1 MSKSVEERVVQMGFE
16 NKQFESNAKETMSTL
31 DKLKQS
37 LNFNGAS
44 KSFNELNK
52 ASKGIDLSG
61 LASGIDIVSKRFSTL
76 GIVGVTA
83 LQNITNQV
91 LNTAKNLVN
100 ELSLAPIMSG
110 FREYETQIGAIQTIL
125 ANTSAQGTTLE
136 QVNAALDELNT
147 YADKT
152 IYNFTE
158 MTRNIGTF
166 TAAGVNLKT
175 STEAIK
181 GIANLAAMSGST
193 SQQASTAMYQL
204 SQALAAGR
212 VSLQDWN
219 SVVNAGMGGKVF
231 QDALMQTAETMGI
244 VVDRSKSFRE
254 SISTTGGQQTWLT
267 SEVLL
272 NTLRQFTGDMTD
284 AELAAMGFNEEQVKA
299 IQAQAKT
306 ANEAATQV
314 KTLTQ
319 LMDTMKESVSS
330 GWTETWEIIVGDF
343 TEARSLFTNISN
355 VFGDFISKTSDARND
370 LLRGGLMSGWKQ
382 FLNEGISNQDDFI
395 ESIRSVSSEYGVAE
409 ETIDSLIKK
418 NGSFDASL
426 REGWMT
432 TDILKASV
440 ADYTKRLNE
449 MSTEELEAAGYTDQ
463 HVQSLNELNENI
475 QNGSVNL
482 DDFVSKMSRASG
494 RENIIE
500 GLSQAFRVLLEVV
513 RPVKEAFDSVFEAL
527 KPEELYQATVSF
539 KEFFTNLSLGEEN
552 AKNLKSTFEG
562 VFSVID
568 LFGKLVSSVWK
579 GISSFGDDVADLAS
593 KLLSATGAIGEWVTS
608 LNETV
613 DTSNPFSIISDTIIY
628 VLDGA
633 FGAIRK
639 VIGGFSTLG
648 SAIKTFGSLV
658 SDIFG
663 GIFDVTKKVLGW
675 LFNNL
680 TLGDIASIFTA
691 SSLGSIATTFSEFT
705 DKVKEALD
713 FSDIFKGAQ
722 EGSTTF
728 TQILSDVHGALVSF
742 QEGIRVT
749 SLAVIAGAVALLAS
763 SIKTISGIKPEAVV
777 GSLVAIRILMSFLN
791 SSFKSLTKI
800 LKDFKTKGAINA
812 ALTMIAMAK
821 GVDILADAVT
831 KIADL
836 NFGQLLTGVAGVGA
850 LLAELALAMN
860 LLSRKSQ
867 VNLRSSV
874 AILVLSV
881 ACEKLSEAIIPLS
894 KLSWSEIQ
902 RGLVAMGGALGEFS
916 ASMAILGKFGGM
928 GSLLG
933 ATGILIASQSLY
945 AIAENL
951 EALGSMSWD
960 TIQRGLTSMG
970 VALGEFTVSLSV
982 LSKVGGF
989 GSILGSVGL
998 LIGSQSLYAIAEN
1011 LEKLGTMPWDTLQQ
1025 GLEGMAAV
1033 LFEFTVS
1040 LSALSYFGGF
1050 GALLGGG
1057 AILIASQSLYAI
1069 AENLEKMGSMPWPDI
1084 QNGLIAMG
1092 GALAEI
1098 AVVTGALG
1106 SLAGLSGLVGA
1117 GTILLAVQGLDELA
1131 SALEKFGS
1139 MSWDEIKRGLVG
1151 MGGALTELSVISGGL
1166 GNLSGLS
1173 GLVGAG
1179 TILLAVQGLDELAS
1193 ALEKFGSMSWPDI
1206 KNGLAAMGGALSAT
1220 ALGGLANTFS
1230 GLGALSIGAMVEP
1243 LSGLADSIKKWAGVK
1258 VPEGISLQL
1267 QSLASGVNA
1276 FMFSGWGADALSTI
1290 ALPIG
1295 DLAESMKKW
1304 IGVSVPSDIGTSLS
1318 SLADGVN
1325 EFMFAGWGANSV
1337 ATVAVPLGE
1346 MADSVKKWADVSVP
1360 EGIGAQ
1366 MTSLAS
1372 GVNAF
1377 LFAGWGADSLAKV
1390 AAPLGELST
1399 SISKWSGITIP
1410 ENLGEQLESLADGVK
1425 AFTFAF
1431 IGGFSIDAIRQPLIN
1446 LADAVV
1452 KWKDVSV
1459 PATLKED
1466 LTNLADGV
1474 KAFSFAFVGGW
1485 SVGQITGPLS
1495 NLADSVRK
1503 WSGIDVSNVGPQL
1516 ETLADGVNA
1525 FANSGISDYIVNSF
1539 VILTNTL
1546 SAGSFAS
1553 IVQNV
1558 DLFSQ
1563 ALSNLSS
1570 IDMSFMSGIEQ
1581 AFSNFSTTAVTAIST
1596 SFTSGINSIIPNF
1609 QMTAMQLCTVLITTF
1624 TAQNPKFMQAGMQFG
1639 MQISLGLTSQAPS
1652 ASNAARMI
1660 GTSAVSQLQGLS
1672 VSFKIAGQNAGAG
1685 FVAGLNEYAAKAA
1698 EAASQMAQQAVN
1710 AVNKA
1715 LDAHSPSKK
1724 TEQSGIWGGQGFVNG
1739 FKSMFTTVKSTAY
1752 KLGDSA
1758 VESLNEAITRASNV
1772 LASTSEIEPSIRPV
1786 VDLSDVKK
1794 KAAMIN
1800 SEFSAKR
1807 NFSISPAVQNASSAF
1822 YGFASRQNG
1831 DVRGADSQT
1840 NQSSVQSFNF
1850 TQNNYSPKALS
1861 RSEIYRDTKNQFSMI
1876 KGVVSSK

>member
-482 DDFVSKMSRASG
+482 DDFVSKMSRSSG

-663 GIFDVTKKVLGW
+663 DIFDVTKKVFGW

-722 EGSTTF
+722 EGRTAF

-800 LKDFKTKGAINA
+800 LKDFKTKGTINA

-836 NFGQLLTGVAGVGA
+836 NFGQLLTGIAGVGA

-960 TIQRGLTSMG
+960 TTQRGLTSMG

-1139 MSWDEIKRGLVG
+1139 MSW
-1151 MGGALTELSVISGGL
+1151 
-1166 GNLSGLS
+1166 
-1173 GLVGAG
+1173 
-1179 TILLAVQGLDELAS
+1179 
-1193 ALEKFGSMSWPDI
+1193 PDI

-1258 VPEGISLQL
+1258 VPEDISLQL

-1325 EFMFAGWGANSV
+1325 EFMFAGGGANSV

-1431 IGGFSIDAIRQPLIN
+1431 MGGFSIDAIRQPLIN

-1553 IVQNV
+1553 IAQNV

>member
-463 HVQSLNELNENI
+463 HVQSLNKLNENI

-539 KEFFTNLSLGEEN
+539 KEFFTNLSLGEKN

-951 EALGSMSWD
+951 EALGSMPWD

-982 LSKVGGF
+982 LSKVGSF

-1069 AENLEKMGSMPWPDI
+1069 AENLEKIGSMPWPDI

-1117 GTILLAVQGLDELA
+1117 GTILLAVQGL
-1131 SALEKFGS
+1131 
-1139 MSWDEIKRGLVG
+1139 
-1151 MGGALTELSVISGGL
+1151 
-1166 GNLSGLS
+1166 N
-1173 GLVGAG
+1173 
-1179 TILLAVQGLDELAS
+1179 ELAS

-1258 VPEGISLQL
+1258 VPEDISLQL

-1377 LFAGWGADSLAKV
+1377 LFSGWGADSLAKV

-1431 IGGFSIDAIRQPLIN
+1431 MGGFSIDAIRQPLIN

-1539 VILTNTL
+1539 VTLTNTL

-1553 IVQNV
+1553 IAQNV

-1563 ALSNLSS
+1563 VLSNLSS

-1624 TAQNPKFMQAGMQFG
+1624 TAQNPRFMQAGMQFG

>member
-482 DDFVSKMSRASG
+482 DDFVSKMSRSSG

-663 GIFDVTKKVLGW
+663 GIFDVTKKVFGW

-705 DKVKEALD
+705 DKVKEALG

-800 LKDFKTKGAINA
+800 LKDFKTKGTINA

-836 NFGQLLTGVAGVGA
+836 NFGQLLTGIAGVGA

-1139 MSWDEIKRGLVG
+1139 MSW
-1151 MGGALTELSVISGGL
+1151 
-1166 GNLSGLS
+1166 
-1173 GLVGAG
+1173 
-1179 TILLAVQGLDELAS
+1179 
-1193 ALEKFGSMSWPDI
+1193 PDI

-1431 IGGFSIDAIRQPLIN
+1431 MGGFSIDAIRQPLIN

-1553 IVQNV
+1553 IAQNV

>member
-1 MSKSVEERVVQMGFE
+1 MSKSVDERVVQMGFE
-16 NKQFESNAKETMSTL
+16 NKEFESNAKVTMGTL

-37 LNFNGAS
+37 LNFNGAA
-44 KSFNELNK
+44 KGFNELNK
-52 ASKGIDLSG
+52 ASKGVNFSSLISG
-61 LASGIDIVSKRFSTL
+61 VEMVSSRFSTL

-100 ELSLAPIMSG
+100 ELTLAPIMSG

-125 ANTSAQGTTLE
+125 ANTSSQGTTLE

-166 TAAGVNLKT
+166 TAAGVDLKT

-181 GIANLAAMSGST
+181 GIANIAAMSGST

-244 VVDRSKSFRE
+244 AVDRSKSFRE
-254 SISTTGGQQTWLT
+254 TISATGGQQTWLT

-319 LMDTMKESVSS
+319 LMDTMKESVGS
-330 GWTETWEIIVGDF
+330 GWTETWEIIIGDF

-355 VFGDFISKTSDARND
+355 VFGDFISKTSNARND

-382 FLNEGISNQDDFI
+382 FLNEGISNQDDFLN
-395 ESIRSVSSEYGVAE
+395 SVREAMDAYGYYE
-409 ETIDSLIKK
+409 GFLDDLITTH
-418 NGSFDASL
+418 GSFEESL
-426 REGWMT
+426 KSGWMT
-432 TDILKASV
+432 TDILSDSV
-440 ADYTKRLNE
+440 SRYTERLNG
-449 MSTEELEAAGYTDQ
+449 MSQEELESAGYTSK
-463 HVQSLNELNENI
+463 HVEELNKLNEEI

-482 DDFVSKMSRASG
+482 DDFLTKMTRSSG

-500 GLSQAFRVLLEVV
+500 GLSQAFRVLLEVIK
-513 RPVKEAFDSVFEAL
+513 PVKEAFDSVFEAI

-539 KEFFTNLSLGEEN
+539 KDFFTNLSLGEEN

-562 VFSVID
+562 LFSVFDMLGRGISTAFQSIFGVAPKIGTLASNVLKFTGSIGEWLTALNESSKVDGIFSAIGTGVSSGVSVVLDVINELFSKVGSVKGILTSFGSMVSSVFDRVFSVVGKVFGWIRENISAGDIFAGLAGGGIFVLAKKLAD
-568 LFGKLVSSVWK
+568 LFGKVKDILDSFRKSNLFSLKENIGGVLDSVHDSLESFQQGIKVVSLIGIAGAVTLLVSSVE
-579 GISSFGDDVADLAS
+579 
-593 KLLSATGAIGEWVTS
+593 KLSEI
-608 LNETV
+608 
-613 DTSNPFSIISDTIIY
+613 NPGKIA
-628 VLDGA
+628 V
-633 FGAIRK
+633 
-639 VIGGFSTLG
+639 
-648 SAIKTFGSLV
+648 SLV
-658 SDIFG
+658 SIKLLIMSLTSGFKSIQKTLTNFSSKGSIGASLKLIALAGAIDILASAMQKMSTLNLG
-663 GIFDVTKKVLGW
+663 QMVAGLTGVGVLLTELVTALNF
-675 LFNNL
+675 LNL
-680 TLGDIASIFTA
+680 KNTVSLR
-691 SSLGSIATTFSEFT
+691 SSLG
-705 DKVKEALD
+705 
-713 FSDIFKGAQ
+713 
-722 EGSTTF
+722 
-728 TQILSDVHGALVSF
+728 
-742 QEGIRVT
+742 
-749 SLAVIAGAVALLAS
+749 
-763 SIKTISGIKPEAVV
+763 
-777 GSLVAIRILMSFLN
+777 
-791 SSFKSLTKI
+791 
-800 LKDFKTKGAINA
+800 
-812 ALTMIAMAK
+812 
-821 GVDILADAVT
+821 ILA
-831 KIADL
+831 
-836 NFGQLLTGVAGVGA
+836 
-850 LLAELALAMN
+850 
-860 LLSRKSQ
+860 LSY
-867 VNLRSSV
+867 
-874 AILVLSV
+874 
-881 ACEKLSEAIIPLS
+881 ACEKLSEAIVPLS
-894 KLSWSEIQ
+894 QLSWSEIA
-902 RGLVAMGGALGEFS
+902 RGLTAMGVALAEFS
-916 ASMAILGKFGGM
+916 VSMSILGKFGGM
-928 GSLLG
+928 GSVLG

-945 AIAENL
+945 AIADNL
-951 EALGSMSWD
+951 KAIGSMPWEE
-960 TIQRGLTSMG
+960 IQNGFIGIGSTLLMFT
-970 VALGEFTVSLSV
+970 ATLGV

-989 GSILGSVGL
+989 GSILGATGI
-998 LIGSQSLYAIAEN
+998 LIASQSLYAIAEN

-1069 AENLEKMGSMPWPDI
+1069 AENLEKMGSMPWGDI
-1084 QNGLIAMG
+1084 QRGLVAMG

-1098 AVVTGALG
+1098 TVVTGALG
-1106 SLAGLSGLVGA
+1106 SLAGLSGFIGG
-1117 GTILLAVQGLDELA
+1117 GTILLAVQGLDEIA
-1131 SALEKFGS
+1131 DALFKFGF

-1151 MGGALTELSVISGGL
+1151 MGLALTELGVISGAL
-1166 GNLSGLS
+1166 GILTGIA
-1173 GLVGAG
+1173 GIVGAG
-1179 TILLAVQGLDELAS
+1179 TITLATQGLDDLADS
-1193 ALEKFGSMSWPDI
+1193 LQRFGSMSWEEI
-1206 KNGLAAMGGALSAT
+1206 GKGLSAMGLALSET

-1230 GLGALSIGAMVEP
+1230 GLGALSISTMAEP
-1243 LSGLADSIKKWAGVK
+1243 LGDLADSVKKWAGVKVPDDISLQLQRLGMGVNAFMFSGSSADAISTLAFPIGDLADSIKKWAGVS
-1258 VPEGISLQL
+1258 I
-1267 QSLASGVNA
+1267 
-1276 FMFSGWGADALSTI
+1276 
-1290 ALPIG
+1290 
-1295 DLAESMKKW
+1295 
-1304 IGVSVPSDIGTSLS
+1304 PSSIGTDLS
-1318 SLADGVN
+1318 
-1325 EFMFAGWGANSV
+1325 
-1337 ATVAVPLGE
+1337 
-1346 MADSVKKWADVSVP
+1346 
-1360 EGIGAQ
+1360 
-1366 MTSLAS
+1366 SLAS

-1377 LFAGWGADSLAKV
+1377 LFSGSGASSISTVAIPLGDLADSVKKWAGVVIPEGIGSQMTLLASGVNAFLFSGWSGDSLSKV
-1390 AAPLGELST
+1390 VTPLGDLAG
-1399 SISKWSGITIP
+1399 SISKWSGVTIP
-1410 ENLGEQLESLADGVK
+1410 EGLGGQLESLADGVK

-1431 IGGFSIDAIRQPLIN
+1431 IGGFSIDSIRQPLIN

-1452 KWKDVSV
+1452 KWNDVSV
-1459 PATLKED
+1459 PSTLKKD
-1466 LTNLADGV
+1466 LTSLADGV

-1495 NLADSVRK
+1495 SLADSVRK

-1516 ETLADGVNA
+1516 ETLADGVNS

-1539 VILTNTL
+1539 VTLTNTL

-1563 ALSNLSS
+1563 ALSNLST

-1596 SFTSGINSIIPNF
+1596 SFTSGISSIIPNF
-1609 QMTAMQLCTVLITTF
+1609 QMTAMQLCTVLVTTF
-1624 TAQNPKFMQAGMQFG
+1624 TAQNPRFMQAGMQFG
-1639 MQISLGLTSQAPS
+1639 MQISLGLTSQVPS

-1715 LDAHSPSKK
+1715 LDAHSPSRKM
-1724 TEQSGIWGGQGFVNG
+1724 EQSGVWGGEGLVNG
-1739 FKSMFTTVKSTAY
+1739 FKSMYSAVRTTTY
-1752 KLGDSA
+1752 KLGDTA
-1758 VESLNEAITRASNV
+1758 VDSLSEAIGRARDIM
-1772 LASTSEIEPSIRPV
+1772 STTSDMEPTIRPV
-1786 VDLSDVKK
+1786 VDLSDVRAKS
-1794 KAAMIN
+1794 AMIN
-1800 SEFSAKR
+1800 SEFEANR
-1807 NFSISPAVQNASSAF
+1807 NFSIRGTARKVASVSH
-1822 YGFASRQNG
+1822 GVSSRQNG
-1831 DVRGADSQT
+1831 GNVTSGGTSKEPISQ
-1840 NQSSVQSFNF
+1840 NFNF
-1850 TQNNYSPKALS
+1850 TQNNYSPKSLS
-1861 RSEIYRDTKNQFSMI
+1861 RVDIYRQTRNQFSMV
-1876 KGVVSSK
+1876 KEKVFSK